1 MESNFCNDLYYGIY
15 EIEKKNLDSTSEFF
29 NIIKKISEEYCS
41 NIRKY
46 KEYTFNYYEKLS
58 KLNFY
63 FSPESFDNNNEL
75 MDLSY
80 IFEIVNKV
88 PLVIQNQIKNL
99 KNFID
104 SLESTINPLEE
115 VIKNEIFLFEERK
128 KDFTEIYKKFLFNKK
143 NNKDLMTKLDDTEK
157 EIITYYRTKKTCPQ
171 NYEDARNNM
180 ISCIIK
186 TKEFEKIYLSQT
198 DGGKNYYY
206 FFHYQVKD
214 LIKKLKDRIRFL
226 LENLNCGALSFFL
239 YYKNCNTLSLK
250 SIENELKK
258 NELQSDITQ
267 RIIDNYI
274 KLKEIKLEDC
284 PNDKYNIK
292 ILNLEKNNN
301 NNENYELNEEN
312 KRFTLN
318 TFNIK
323 KRSLTNSRSETRL
336 NTAPFLKLKNHEKLG
351 LVQKLYENFTMIN
364 KNLYNLEEETV
375 KNNIKTLTDK
385 LLSLDETHNIN
396 KDVKL
401 SIKEYNKLFELMK
414 LPQNRLLFLKRLN
427 KIRAFGKTELSKNEF
442 EDILRIFYLTLDK
455 IEDIEK
461 DILNI
466 RYCIILSQTFYC
478 MEGEKKYYL
487 QYEIKSHIIFK
498 SEKTWNCL
506 IQFLMEE
513 AKEKFNKFNKNQYSE
528 EEIKNRYGE
537 IAFGQLLPFAN
548 NMIEFGFDKDKAENI
563 CLKLMEQ
570 YNIKDEF
577 KELILT
583 TIKTENEG

>member
-1 MESNFCNDLYYGIY
+1 M
-15 EIEKKNLDSTSEFF
+15 
-29 NIIKKISEEYCS
+29 KKI
-41 NIRKY
+41 K
-46 KEYTFNYYEKLS
+46 
-58 KLNFY
+58 
-63 FSPESFDNNNEL
+63 
-75 MDLSY
+75 
-80 IFEIVNKV
+80 
-88 PLVIQNQIKNL
+88 
-99 KNFID
+99 
-104 SLESTINPLEE
+104 
-115 VIKNEIFLFEERK
+115 
-128 KDFTEIYKKFLFNKK
+128 
-143 NNKDLMTKLDDTEK
+143 
-157 EIITYYRTKKTCPQ
+157 
-171 NYEDARNNM
+171 
-180 ISCIIK
+180 
-186 TKEFEKIYLSQT
+186 
-198 DGGKNYYY
+198 
-206 FFHYQVKD
+206 
-214 LIKKLKDRIRFL
+214 
-226 LENLNCGALSFFL
+226 
-239 YYKNCNTLSLK
+239 
-250 SIENELKK
+250 KK

-274 KLKEIKLEDC
+274 KIKEIKLEDC

-351 LVQKLYENFTMIN
+351 LVQKLYENFTMIK

-478 MEGEKKYYL
+478 M
-487 QYEIKSHIIFK
+487 
-498 SEKTWNCL
+498 
-506 IQFLMEE
+506 
-513 AKEKFNKFNKNQYSE
+513 
-528 EEIKNRYGE
+528 
-537 IAFGQLLPFAN
+537 
-548 NMIEFGFDKDKAENI
+548 
-563 CLKLMEQ
+563 
-570 YNIKDEF
+570 
-577 KELILT
+577 
-583 TIKTENEG
+583 